1 MSADLRP
8 KKDPIEVNINPWAII
23 IGAFIFAL
31 VFWVIGTLFRYYV
44 YVGGSV

>member
-8 KKDPIEVNINPWAII
+8 QDPIEVKITTKDILIGTFSFAIVFWI
-23 IGAFIFAL
+23 IGLA
-31 VFWVIGTLFRYYV
+31 FRYYV

>member
-8 KKDPIEVNINPWAII
+8 QDPIELKINYWAIFLGI
-23 IGAFIFAL
+23 FIFAL
-31 VFWVIGTLFRYYV
+31 VFWTIGTIFRYYV

>member
-8 KKDPIEVNINPWAII
+8 QDPVEVKINPII
-23 IGAFIFAL
+23 IVLMSLIFAL
-31 VFWVIGTLFRYYV
+31 VFWVIGTIFRYYV

>member
-8 KKDPIEVNINPWAII
+8 QDPIEVKITTKDILIGAGVFAILFWI
-23 IGAFIFAL
+23 IGLA
-31 VFWVIGTLFRYYV
+31 FRYYV